1 MFTTN
6 QYRAKSA
13 GYDKLSKGST
23 DPGQQIRK
31 NEDLSDSSKSLAD
44 NEEWLA
50 ANFDKTLRASTE
62 KHSSYVGLAAKAEH
76 AQYLRPRGKSRT

>member
-62 KHSSYVGLAAKAEH
+62 KHSSYVGLAAKEEH
-76 AQYLRPRGKSRT
+76 AHVPKATPKART